1 MLELRNCPVLPDPV
15 AVVRP
20 NIFIDA
26 NLCCGNLNYFLS
38 LIGLLCAY
46 MANTKAKKYK
56 A

>member
-1 MLELRNCPVLPDPV
+1 MLELRNRPVLPYPV
-15 AVVRP
+15 AVVRA
-20 NIFIDA
+20 NVFIDA
-26 NLCCGNLNYFLS
+26 NLCFGNLNYFFS